1 MTYKADL
8 LDAIWREEY
17 AFQHDKR
24 YQPAT
29 ETSSNEYG
37 NEIAHRTATLL
48 ADNLVASLKHKTVDE
63 LKAYLQSYE
72 DGKNLSYQKR
82 FRSLMKEIDQTRMIN
97 CIDSNVRNVVYS
109 LQTAMKAY
117 GAEGF
122 RISVTVDDI
131 VVEQI
136 EEDDE

>member
-1 MTYKADL
+1 MTYKEDL

-48 ADNLVASLKHKTVDE
+48 ADNLVASLKHKSVDE
-63 LKAYLQSYE
+63 LKAYLQSYKG
-72 DGKNLSYQKR
+72 DHRY
-82 FRSLMKEIDQTRMIN
+82 D
-97 CIDSNVRNVVYS
+97 
-109 LQTAMKAY
+109 
-117 GAEGF
+117 
-122 RISVTVDDI
+122 
-131 VVEQI
+131 
-136 EEDDE
+136 

>member
-17 AFQHDKR
+17 AFQHDKH
-24 YQPAT
+24 YQPVT

-48 ADNLVASLKHKTVDE
+48 ADNLVASLKHKSVAE

-72 DGKNLSYQKR
+72 DGR
-82 FRSLMKEIDQTRMIN
+82 D
-97 CIDSNVRNVVYS
+97 
-109 LQTAMKAY
+109 
-117 GAEGF
+117 
-122 RISVTVDDI
+122 
-131 VVEQI
+131 
-136 EEDDE
+136 

>member
-29 ETSSNEYG
+29 KTSSNEYG

-48 ADNLVASLKHKTVDE
+48 ADNLVASLKHKSVDE

-72 DGKNLSYQKR
+72 DGR
-82 FRSLMKEIDQTRMIN
+82 D
-97 CIDSNVRNVVYS
+97 
-109 LQTAMKAY
+109 
-117 GAEGF
+117 
-122 RISVTVDDI
+122 
-131 VVEQI
+131 
-136 EEDDE
+136 

>member
-1 MTYKADL
+1 MTYKEDL

-17 AFQHDKR
+17 AFQHDKL

-48 ADNLVASLKHKTVDE
+48 ADNLVASLKNKTVDE

-72 DGKNLSYQKR
+72 DGR
-82 FRSLMKEIDQTRMIN
+82 P
-97 CIDSNVRNVVYS
+97 
-109 LQTAMKAY
+109 
-117 GAEGF
+117 
-122 RISVTVDDI
+122 
-131 VVEQI
+131 
-136 EEDDE
+136 

>member
-1 MTYKADL
+1 MTYKEDL

-48 ADNLVASLKHKTVDE
+48 ADNLVASLKDKSVDE

-72 DGKNLSYQKR
+72 DGR
-82 FRSLMKEIDQTRMIN
+82 P
-97 CIDSNVRNVVYS
+97 
-109 LQTAMKAY
+109 
-117 GAEGF
+117 
-122 RISVTVDDI
+122 
-131 VVEQI
+131 
-136 EEDDE
+136 